1 MQILL
6 LHTKRYFQSVFLSLQ
21 TRRSTQKYGYQ
32 EARFKTYDEL
42 DSKLKTEEKKTN
54 IYKFVITREMK
65 ANYLN

>member
-1 MQILL
+1 MVI
-6 LHTKRYFQSVFLSLQ
+6 KRLDL
-21 TRRSTQKYGYQ
+21 RLN
-32 EARFKTYDEL
+32 DEL